1 MRDLLKKANRSALR
15 SVLDDIGDGIIL
27 TDPEERVLYINEAA
41 MGLLHCKELE
51 LGQVSFADLCPLQD
65 ISTGQRIPSPVKQ
78 CMQKQKVIGLQR
90 DAGVSAPDGT
100 AVYLSA
106 TCSPMHIREGKAQGC
121 SVILRDVTH
130 MRHLEIKVEEDRQ
143 YMRAIFS
150 AATVGLCILDEK
162 GAIIELNNSAERIMR
177 ISRERALGQQFGD
190 AFHCENSLMAGCGH
204 GAHCPVCPVRHNIEE
219 AIRHDRYTNKFN
231 VAMRRIS
238 SDKDFWLSVFVS
250 ETWADNEKNIILS
263 LIDISARKRHEQE
276 LEKARAEAEA
286 ASKAKGQF
294 LANMSHE
301 IRTPINGMVG
311 MVELTLQTELTPE
324 QRENLQSARECST
337 YLLRM
342 INDILDFS
350 KLESKALQLEEIR
363 CDFAKLLYEVFLVHE
378 KTAHG
383 KGLFWKTELA
393 DDLPRFIRVDS
404 LRLRQI
410 LHNLLNNALK
420 FTLQG
425 GISVHVACGMRG
437 DRPSL
442 EFEIQDTGI
451 GMLPDDLKKLF
462 KAFSQVDGSTTRR
475 FGGTGLG
482 LMIVKELLEAMGGGI
497 QVASEQGQGST
508 FFFWLPCQAETGADE
523 EIMDKTVYVRPTDG
537 TEAELTPEDTEDIA
551 ELLQYCSEKLSE

>member
-190 AFHCENSLMAGCGH
+190 AFHCENSLMAG
-204 GAHCPVCPVRHNIEE
+204 VR
-219 AIRHDRYTNKFN
+219 
-231 VAMRRIS
+231 
-238 SDKDFWLSVFVS
+238 
-250 ETWADNEKNIILS
+250 TW
-263 LIDISARKRHEQE
+263 SA
-276 LEKARAEAEA
+276 
-286 ASKAKGQF
+286 
-294 LANMSHE
+294 
-301 IRTPINGMVG
+301 
-311 MVELTLQTELTPE
+311 
-324 QRENLQSARECST
+324 
-337 YLLRM
+337 
-342 INDILDFS
+342 
-350 KLESKALQLEEIR
+350 
-363 CDFAKLLYEVFLVHE
+363 
-378 KTAHG
+378 
-383 KGLFWKTELA
+383 
-393 DDLPRFIRVDS
+393 
-404 LRLRQI
+404 
-410 LHNLLNNALK
+410 
-420 FTLQG
+420 
-425 GISVHVACGMRG
+425 
-437 DRPSL
+437 
-442 EFEIQDTGI
+442 
-451 GMLPDDLKKLF
+451 
-462 KAFSQVDGSTTRR
+462 
-475 FGGTGLG
+475 
-482 LMIVKELLEAMGGGI
+482 
-497 QVASEQGQGST
+497 
-508 FFFWLPCQAETGADE
+508 LPCMPCA
-523 EIMDKTVYVRPTDG
+523 
-537 TEAELTPEDTEDIA
+537 
-551 ELLQYCSEKLSE
+551 S

>member
-41 MGLLHCKELE
+41 MRLLHCKELE
-51 LGQVSFADLCPLQD
+51 LGQVSFADICPLQD
-65 ISTGQRIPSPVKQ
+65 LSTGQRIPSPVQQ
-78 CMQKQKVIGLQR
+78 CMQEQSVIGLQR
-90 DAGVSAPDGT
+90 DAGVLAPDGT
-100 AVYLSA
+100 AAYLSA

-150 AATVGLCILDEK
+150 AATVGLCILDAK

-204 GAHCPVCPVRHNIEE
+204 GAQCPVCPVRHNIEE

-238 SDKDFWLSVFVS
+238 SEKDFWLSVFVS

-276 LEKARAEAEA
+276 LEKARAEAET

-311 MVELTLQTELTPE
+311 MLELTLQTELTPE
-324 QRENLQSARECST
+324 QRENLQSARECSD

-350 KLESKALQLEEIR
+350 KLESRALQLEEIR
-363 CDFAKLLYEVFLVHE
+363 CDFAKLLHDVFLVHE
-378 KTAHG
+378 KAAHG
-383 KGLFWKTELA
+383 KGLFWRIELA

-425 GISVHVACGMRG
+425 GISVHVTCGMRKEM
-437 DRPSL
+437 PSL
-442 EFEIQDTGI
+442 EFMIRDTGI
-451 GMLPDDLKKLF
+451 GMLPDGLKKLF
-462 KAFSQVDGSTTRR
+462 KPFSQVDGSTTRR

-482 LMIVKELLEAMGGGI
+482 LMIVKELLEAMGGGV
-497 QVASEQGQGST
+497 QVSSEQGRGSA
-508 FFFWLPCQAETGADE
+508 FFFWLPCRAESGADE
-523 EIMDKTVYVRPTDG
+523 EIRDKTVYIR
-537 TEAELTPEDTEDIA
+537 
-551 ELLQYCSEKLSE
+551 S

>member
-1 MRDLLKKANRSALR
+1 
-15 SVLDDIGDGIIL
+15 
-27 TDPEERVLYINEAA
+27 
-41 MGLLHCKELE
+41 
-51 LGQVSFADLCPLQD
+51 
-65 ISTGQRIPSPVKQ
+65 
-78 CMQKQKVIGLQR
+78 
-90 DAGVSAPDGT
+90 
-100 AVYLSA
+100 
-106 TCSPMHIREGKAQGC
+106 
-121 SVILRDVTH
+121 
-130 MRHLEIKVEEDRQ
+130 
-143 YMRAIFS
+143 MRAIFS

-404 LRLRQI
+404 LRLRQV

-425 GISVHVACGMRG
+425 GISVHV
-437 DRPSL
+437 
-442 EFEIQDTGI
+442 
-451 GMLPDDLKKLF
+451 DDSEWFNYDWVDMVDNHYKYQNVVGLVSEYVIIHVRILFDPPPPKTQAFMEEKL
-462 KAFSQVDGSTTRR
+462 
-475 FGGTGLG
+475 
-482 LMIVKELLEAMGGGI
+482 KELEWRYQGKLEDYDR
-497 QVASEQGQGST
+497 
-508 FFFWLPCQAETGADE
+508 F
-523 EIMDKTVYVRPTDG
+523 
-537 TEAELTPEDTEDIA
+537 IA
-551 ELLQYCSEKLSE
+551 KNPISPMKEG